1 MTNDERTDVSSPDP
15 ELVTLEPVTT
25 AVIRGLVPTAELAD
39 FFDQSF
45 GVLGKVLATQGVTAT
60 GPAFALYYGP
70 PTDTIDLEVGFPT
83 DRPIEP
89 DGSAAAGTLPG
100 GRAVRWVYAGGFDGL
115 AAAWQQL
122 AEWAGQQGLT
132 PGEIQ
137 WEIYLVQPNPE
148 MDPADL
154 RTELVWPLA

>member
-1 MTNDERTDVSSPDP
+1 MSRPDP

-25 AVIRGLVPTAELAD
+25 AVIRGVVPPAELAN
-39 FFDQSF
+39 FFDESF
-45 GVLGKVLATQGVTAT
+45 GVLGQVLAAQGVRAT
-60 GPAFALYYGP
+60 GAAFALYHRP
-70 PTDTIDLEVGFPT
+70 PTETFDLEVGYPT

-89 DGSAAAGTLPG
+89 NGSAAEGTLPA

-115 AAAWQQL
+115 AGAWERL
-122 AEWAGQQGLT
+122 ATWVGEQGLT
-132 PGEIQ
+132 PGEAQ
-137 WEIYLVQPNPE
+137 WETYLVEPNPE